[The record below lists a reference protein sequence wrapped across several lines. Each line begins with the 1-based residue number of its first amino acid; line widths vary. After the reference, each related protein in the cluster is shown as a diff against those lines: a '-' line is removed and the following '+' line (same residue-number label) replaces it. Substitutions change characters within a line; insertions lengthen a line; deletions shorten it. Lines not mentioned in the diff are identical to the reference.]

1 MPDLQSEIYQ
11 KLRSP
16 QPGDVYK
23 VVDTAIVMNDQNK
36 EDKKERP
43 VLVVSSNKLTFPG
56 CEIINVVP
64 LTSKGRPELL
74 RFPIAEAYDVIED
87 DFNVATKSF
96 ALLQLY
102 QPIHSKYFRNK
113 CGRINANSYLA
124 IQFNLAVNVIGYQN
138 FDLTP

>member
-64 LTSKGRPELL
+64 LTSKGRPPNRLL
-74 RFPIAEAYDVIED
+74 CF
-87 DFNVATKSF
+87 SF
-96 ALLQLY
+96 ISLY
-102 QPIHSKYFRNK
+102 IVTTLETS
-113 CGRINANSYLA
+113 
-124 IQFNLAVNVIGYQN
+124 VVE
-138 FDLTP
+138 